1 MTRVKSPLQE
11 LTDSKVLRIA
21 ARRAELEIASAQDER
36 QRRFSRHLAARLR
49 AIARRVPL
57 WTDNRKG
64 A

>member
-1 MTRVKSPLQE
+1 MTRVKNPLPDRTDGE
-11 LTDSKVLRIA
+11 VLKMAAALFDNRAKFEPLTQA
-21 ARRAELEIASAQDER
+21 APLYRAT
-36 QRRFSRHLAARLR
+36 AARLR